1 MTQPRRESFALV
13 LVLALALVAR
23 LAAGL
28 WWESRLSDEQQF
40 FFGDSHTYWV
50 LAQRIVR
57 GEPYYYGSPE
67 TTSVF
72 RTPGYPL
79 VLAGLFSLVGDDP
92 PVLWARV
99 LSAVLG
105 TLAVGG
111 VYWLARQ
118 LFGARAAL
126 VAAAIAAVYP
136 GAVSLG
142 AMVLSEAP
150 FCPLMLLQL
159 VLWISSFRATNP
171 TRSLSLAGVAGI
183 AAGLAT
189 LARPSWL
196 LFTPFAAGVAILI
209 RQDRKQHLLPAAV
222 MMLTLCLTMLP
233 WWIRNYQVTGHFV
246 ATTLQTGAS
255 LYDGLNPS
263 ADGSSNMSFVGEFH
277 TAEHAE
283 HAAATLKENFE
294 YRLDRR
300 LRREAVAWI
309 KAHPQS
315 AIELAGIKLVRMWNV
330 WPNESE
336 FRSWPLRLLIALTY
350 APLLAAALLGI
361 WKFSRRGWPYVLLW
375 LPAVY
380 LSLIHMVFVGSLR
393 YREPVMLP
401 LIVLAAGFIWEVAA
415 ETATLLVIRRN
426 A

>member
-1 MTQPRRESFALV
+1 MTQPRRESLV

-28 WWESRLSDEQQF
+28 WWESRLSAEQQF

-79 VLAGLFSLVGDDP
+79 VLAGLFGAVGEDP
-92 PVLWARV
+92 PVLWARA
-99 LSAVLG
+99 LSAALG
-105 TLAVGG
+105 TFAVGG
-111 VYWLARQ
+111 VYWIARQ
-118 LFGARAAL
+118 LFSARAAL
-126 VAAAIAAVYP
+126 LAALIAAVYP

-159 VLWISSFRATNP
+159 GLWIASVRAAHRTQ
-171 TRSLSLAGVAGI
+171 SLSLAGLAGI

-196 LFTPFAAGVAILI
+196 LFTPFAAGLAILF
-209 RQDRKQHLLPAAV
+209 RKDRKQHLVSTAV
-222 MMLTLCLTMLP
+222 MMFALCLTMLP
-233 WWIRNYQVTGHFV
+233 WWVRNFQVTGRFV

-255 LYDGLNPS
+255 LYDGLNPN
-263 ADGSSNMSFVGEFH
+263 ADGSSNMSFVGAFH

-283 HAAATLKENFE
+283 QAAGTSEDTFE
-294 YRLDRR
+294 YRFDQR
-300 LRREAVAWI
+300 LRREAIAWA
-309 KAHPQS
+309 KAHPQRV
-315 AIELAGIKLVRMWNV
+315 IRLAGIKLARMWNV

-336 FRSWPLRLLIALTY
+336 FRSWTLRIVIALTY
-350 APLLAAALLGI
+350 APLTICALLGI
-361 WKFSRRGWPYVLLW
+361 WKFSRRGWPFVLLW

-380 LSLIHMVFVGSLR
+380 LSLIHMIFVGSLR

-401 LIVLAAGFIWEVAA
+401 LIVLAAGFIAEAA
-415 ETATLLVIRRN
+415 RGNRNTA
-426 A
+426 AD

>member
-23 LAAGL
+23 LAASF
-28 WWESRLSDEQQF
+28 WWESRLSAEQQF

-79 VLAGLFSLVGDDP
+79 VLAGLFSVIGDDP
-92 PVLWARV
+92 PVLWARA

-111 VYWLARQ
+111 VYWLGRQ
-118 LFGARAAL
+118 LFGDQAAL
-126 VAAAIAAVYP
+126 LAAAIAAVYP

-159 VLWISSFRATNP
+159 ILWIASFRAADRTQ
-171 TRSLSLAGVAGI
+171 SLSLAGLAGI

-196 LFTPFAAGVAILI
+196 LFTPFAAGLALLF

-222 MMLTLCLTMLP
+222 MMLALCITMLP
-233 WWIRNYQVTGHFV
+233 WWIRNYRVTGRFV

-255 LYDGLNPS
+255 LYDGLNPR
-263 ADGSSNMSFVGEFH
+263 ADGSSNMSFVGRFH
-277 TAEHAE
+277 ADEDADQ
-283 HAAATLKENFE
+283 AAATPQETFE
-294 YRLDRR
+294 YRLDRQ
-300 LRREAVAWI
+300 LRREAVAWA
-309 KAHPQS
+309 KTHPGRVM
-315 AIELAGIKLVRMWNV
+315 ELAGIKLVRMWNI

-336 FRSWPLRLLIALTY
+336 FRSWPLRLVIVITY
-350 APLLAAALLGI
+350 APLLTCALLGI

-380 LSLIHMVFVGSLR
+380 LSLIHMIFVGSLR

-401 LIVLAAGFIWEVAA
+401 LIVLAAGLVWEFARGNA
-415 ETATLLVIRRN
+415 SLLVNRRN